1 MSSLSTSLAVPVA
14 SVGPQVV
21 CENDC
26 DEPSRM
32 LLSSASSSEEYKEYV
47 PRNSVPRSTPPSSV
61 ILASLAA
68 SFAVGVL
75 ATTLISGSSST
86 STLTRSNESSQ
97 GYLSMLD
104 SADNQKH
111 NSSRR
116 SFVCITGQLERLE
129 LDNKINSVL
138 FPLRAAGFEPDVALV
153 LDDSSLRVTNDVG
166 PKGVD
171 FDYAPVYT
179 VFDDA
184 VRDLQDLDFHV
195 VTDSPYIQAA
205 DPIVNEEYVQ
215 HLQQKAG
222 MTYEQHRE
230 RSKNNIR
237 MMESWQQCYAEMMAD
252 IERSASY
259 DIVVRVREDAGFLE
273 ALDIDFLRK
282 ELAKSPR
289 TVISNGCRT
298 SHGMNDKAAVVSR
311 DAARSYFLSPLQ
323 YYYTRPIHDNVVS
336 SESFI
341 YSTYQEEGL
350 LLLKP
355 PEIRSVVK
363 LVTDRDGNTKLFP
376 GEKKTLI
383 HMCRVRIDNDE
394 APSNCTTVW
403 DAENRDLHGVS
414 PIHVC
419 WPYTM
424 KDPECA
430 TCK

>member
-1 MSSLSTSLAVPVA
+1 MLGSTD
-14 SVGPQVV
+14 
-21 CENDC
+21 NDH
-26 DEPSRM
+26 
-32 LLSSASSSEEYKEYV
+32 
-47 PRNSVPRSTPPSSV
+47 
-61 ILASLAA
+61 
-68 SFAVGVL
+68 
-75 ATTLISGSSST
+75 
-86 STLTRSNESSQ
+86 
-97 GYLSMLD
+97 
-104 SADNQKH
+104 KH
-111 NSSRR
+111 TSSRR
-116 SFVCITGQLERLE
+116 SFVCVTGQLERLE

-138 FPLRAAGFEPDVALV
+138 FPLRAAGYEPDVALV
-153 LDDSSLRVTNDVG
+153 LDDSSLRVTNG
-166 PKGVD
+166 GGTPKGVD

-179 VFDDA
+179 TFDTA
-184 VRDLQDLDFHV
+184 VQDLRDLDFRV
-195 VTDSPYIQAA
+195 VTDKPYIQAA
-205 DPIVNEEYVQ
+205 GPIVNEQYVQ

-237 MMESWQQCYAEMMAD
+237 MMESWQQCYAEMVAD
-252 IERSASY
+252 VERSTTY
-259 DIVVRVREDAGFLE
+259 DIVVRVREDSGFLE
-273 ALDIDFLRK
+273 ALDIDFLRQ
-282 ELAKSPR
+282 ELAKSSA

-341 YSTYQEEGL
+341 YYVYQAEGL

-394 APSNCTTVW
+394 APSNCTMVW
-403 DAENRDLHGVS
+403 DAEDRDLQNVS
-414 PIHVC
+414 PIC
-419 WPYTM
+419 WAYSM

>member
-1 MSSLSTSLAVPVA
+1 MM
-14 SVGPQVV
+14 VV
-21 CENDC
+21 
-26 DEPSRM
+26 
-32 LLSSASSSEEYKEYV
+32 SSAFSEEYPTDYEGQRHGSANTLNAI
-47 PRNSVPRSTPPSSV
+47 PTARRAPSSI
-61 ILASLAA
+61 ILASLAV
-68 SFAVGVL
+68 SFAAGVL
-75 ATTLISGSSST
+75 ATIFISGSTST
-86 STLTRSNESSQ
+86 SSNESQ
-97 GYLSMLD
+97 GYLSTMLD
-104 SADNQKH
+104 STDNNH
-111 NSSRR
+111 EHTSLRR

-138 FPLRAAGFEPDVALV
+138 FPLRAAGYEPDVALV

-179 VFDDA
+179 AFDDA
-184 VRDLQDLDFHV
+184 VQDLRDLNFHV
-195 VTDSPYIQAA
+195 ITDSPYIQAV

-222 MTYEQHRE
+222 MSYEQHRE

-237 MMESWQQCYAEMMAD
+237 MMESWQQCYAEMMANV
-252 IERSASY
+252 ERSTTY
-259 DIVVRVREDAGFLE
+259 DLVIRVREDAGFLE
-273 ALDIDFLRK
+273 ALDIDFLTQ
-282 ELAKSPR
+282 ELAKSSR

-298 SHGMNDKAAVVSR
+298 SHGMNDKAAIVTR

-341 YSTYQEEGL
+341 YYVYQAEGL

-383 HMCRVRIDNDE
+383 HMCRVRIDDDG
-394 APSNCTTVW
+394 APSNCNMVW
-403 DAENRDLHGVS
+403 DAENLDLQHVS
-414 PIHVC
+414 SIC
-419 WPYTM
+419 WPHTM